1 MVMNPK
7 KPTAGQLATFEPRLD
22 ILPPAQK
29 RLWPELSETLEEFTL
44 YGGTAIALR
53 LGHRPS
59 ADFDFFSSEPFAPND
74 VMQKTPYLR
83 AATVRQSAPDT
94 LTVSVERDGPVQVSF
109 FGGIN
114 HGQVE
119 LAERAKGPE
128 IKVASLIDLAGYKV
142 SVVQQRA
149 ELKDYIDVHT
159 LLTKAKIPL
168 ANMLA
173 AGKIIYGSQFNPLLA
188 LKALAYH
195 EDRALADL
203 SDDVRKDLIAAI
215 KATNPQ
221 RLPALA
227 AVKKAPERA

>member
-1 MVMNPK
+1 MNPR
-7 KPTAGQLATFEPRLD
+7 KPIPHLAAFKPCLD
-22 ILPPAQK
+22 ILPPAQR
-29 RLWPELSETLEEFTL
+29 RLWPELSETPEAFTL

-53 LGHRPS
+53 LAHRPS
-59 ADFDFFSSEPFAPND
+59 ADFDFFASEPFVPND
-74 VMQKTPYLR
+74 LTQKIPYLR
-83 AATVRQSAPDT
+83 GATVRQVAPDT
-94 LTVSVERDGPVQVSF
+94 LTVTVERDGPVQISF

-119 LAERAKGPE
+119 PAEKAEGPE

-142 SVVQQRA
+142 AVVQQRA
-149 ELKDYIDVHT
+149 ELKDYVDVHS

-173 AGKIIYGSQFNPLLA
+173 AGKIIYGAQFNPLLA

-203 SDDVRKDLIAAI
+203 SADMRRDLIAAV
-215 KATNPQ
+215 KATDLQ
-221 RLPALA
+221 HLPTLA
-227 AVKKAPERA
+227 AVKKAPEKA